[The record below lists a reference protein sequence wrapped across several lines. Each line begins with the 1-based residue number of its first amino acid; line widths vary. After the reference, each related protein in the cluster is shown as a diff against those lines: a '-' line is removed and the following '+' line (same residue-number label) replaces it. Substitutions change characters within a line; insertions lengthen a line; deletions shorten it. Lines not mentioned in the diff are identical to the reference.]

1 MKILPVIDLMQGC
14 VVRGIGGR
22 REEYRPIESR
32 LAPDSRPVS
41 IGRALSAMGFDEVY
55 FADLDAIAGREP
67 AWSVYESVA
76 ECGLRLQ
83 IDAGL
88 GDVAGGKSMRRFVE
102 VCPAVTGVIVGL
114 ETLSAAEVLPHL
126 VGRFGSERLVFS
138 LDLRS
143 GKALREFA
151 GLAADSPESI
161 ADWAWEAGVRR
172 ILVLD
177 LARVG
182 LGRGAGTEAI
192 CRRIRARHPDCRLSA
207 GGGASGLESLRSL
220 HAAGCDEAL
229 VASALHDGRLGTAEL
244 AVASQWRRP
253 LVEEG

>member
-1 MKILPVIDLMQGC
+1 MKILPVIDLMLGC

-32 LAPDSRPVS
+32 LAADSRPIS
-41 IGRALSAMGFDEVY
+41 IGRALAAMGFDEVY
-55 FADLDAIAGREP
+55 IADLDAIAGRDP
-67 AWSVYESVA
+67 AWSVYDCLA

-83 IDAGL
+83 VDAGL
-88 GDVAGGKSMRRFVE
+88 GDVARGESMRRFVE
-102 VCPAVTGVIVGL
+102 GCPAVTGVIIGL

-126 VGRFGSERLVFS
+126 VGRFGAERLVFS

-151 GLAADSPESI
+151 GAAAGSPEAI
-161 ADWAWEAGVRR
+161 AEWAWAAGVRR

-182 LGRGAGTEAI
+182 LGQGAGTEAI
-192 CRRIRARHPDCRLSA
+192 CRWIRARHPDCWLSA

-220 HAAGCDEAL
+220 HAAGCDEVL
-229 VASALHDGRLGTAEL
+229 VASALHDGRVGPAEL
-244 AVASQWRRP
+244 AAASQWKRR
-253 LVEEG
+253 VVKER

>member
-32 LAPDSRPVS
+32 LAADSRPVS
-41 IGRALSAMGFDEVY
+41 IGRALAAMGFDEVY
-55 FADLDAIAGREP
+55 VADLDAIAGRDP
-67 AWSVYESVA
+67 AWSVYESLA

-88 GDVAGGKSMRRFVE
+88 GDVARGETMRRFVDG
-102 VCPAVTGVIVGL
+102 CPGVTGVIVGL

-126 VGRFGSERLVFS
+126 VGRFGPERLVFS
-138 LDLRS
+138 LDLKS
-143 GKALREFA
+143 GKALREFP
-151 GLAADSPESI
+151 GLATGAPEAI
-161 ADWAWEAGVRR
+161 ADWAWEGGVRR

-182 LGRGAGTEAI
+182 LGQGAGTEAI
-192 CRRIRARHPDCRLSA
+192 CRRIRARHPDCWLSA
-207 GGGASGLESLRSL
+207 GGGASGLESLWSL
-220 HAAGCDEAL
+220 HAAGCDEVLA
-229 VASALHDGRLGTAEL
+229 ASALHDGRVGPAEL
-244 AVASQWRRP
+244 TTASQWKRR
-253 LVEEG
+253 VVKER